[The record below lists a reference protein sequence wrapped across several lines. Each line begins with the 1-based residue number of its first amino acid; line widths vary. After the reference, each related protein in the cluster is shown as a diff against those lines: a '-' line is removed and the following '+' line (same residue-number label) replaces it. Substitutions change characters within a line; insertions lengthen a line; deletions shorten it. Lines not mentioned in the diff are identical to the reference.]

1 MDDPRSLIV
10 VGVKGRITVPERE
23 REGGGVDD
31 VILLL
36 GSCKR
41 MGCTW
46 QCLRERE
53 LVLLQFSFS
62 VAANAY
68 VLHVDDPRSLIAF
81 EVKGGITVLGS
92 ERW

>member
-1 MDDPRSLIV
+1 
-10 VGVKGRITVPERE
+10 
-23 REGGGVDD
+23 
-31 VILLL
+31 
-36 GSCKR
+36 

-53 LVLLQFSFS
+53 LVLLQFSS
-62 VAANAY
+62 LVAANAC
-68 VLHVDDPRSLIAF
+68 VLDMDDSRRLIAF

>member
-1 MDDPRSLIV
+1 
-10 VGVKGRITVPERE
+10 
-23 REGGGVDD
+23 
-31 VILLL
+31 
-36 GSCKR
+36 

-53 LVLLQFSFS
+53 LVLLQFSFL

-68 VLHVDDPRSLIAF
+68 VLHVDDSRSLIAL

-92 ERW
+92 EGW